1 MLKFIEPFIEKKI
14 QLAEYLYINRG
25 ELDTEFLKQ
34 ELGLSSSTL
43 KRYADE
49 INELYNEYYYNG
61 TYYNVYALTKII
73 REFLNQ
79 SPKLGLL
86 KQIAFYPG
94 NSADYYKENLLL
106 SDSTFARLIS
116 QLKKELSY
124 FNISIVISSGYWIEG
139 PDEKEIVFLFAYI
152 VSSFKT
158 DQKEI
163 YNTIADL
170 GGASELSKLQNID
183 YSEFK
188 FSNYPFETELFNNI
202 HIFALMRQL
211 QCKVRGTSHIREK
224 ITFNRMDEFLKS
236 KYRENEEA
244 NRERFNHVVHT
255 LLHDKVPIEKRERLI
270 ELLMKTAFH
279 LQLFP
284 YIMKVLDLR
293 QDYFVRKMFYT
304 YPHRK
309 KVLDLFL
316 SRMSHLLRVD
326 LSKWEISIIYFLISE
341 NIFIFE
347 KQEYFHLCVYS
358 NLGEQHTQFL
368 IEEMSLLKKFF
379 NDAFIVRELDNPEEL
394 SKDDDIIILSN
405 QVFENY
411 PIDKQYIISD
421 FLTMNEFL
429 SFTLWLKERTV
440 TKIDF

>member
-1 MLKFIEPFIEKKI
+1 MLKFIEPFVEKKI

-25 ELDTEFLKQ
+25 ELDTDFLKQ

-43 KRYADE
+43 KRYTDE
-49 INELYNEYYYNG
+49 INELYSEYYYNG

-79 SPKLGLL
+79 SPKLALL

-94 NSADYYKENLLL
+94 KTADFYKENLLL

-124 FNISIVISSGYWIEG
+124 FNMSIVISSGYWIEG
-139 PDEKEIVFLFAYI
+139 PNEKEIVFLFAYI

-158 DQKEI
+158 NQEEIQKAI
-163 YNTIADL
+163 IDL
-170 GGASELSKLQNID
+170 GGASELMKLKDID

-211 QCKVRGTSHIREK
+211 QCKARGTSHTNEK
-224 ITFNRMDEFLKS
+224 ITFKRMDEFLTA
-236 KYRENEEA
+236 KYKENEEA
-244 NRERFNHVVHT
+244 NRERFTHVVHT
-255 LLHDKVPIEKRERLI
+255 LLHDKIAIEKRERLI

-284 YIMKVLDLR
+284 YTMKVLDLR
-293 QDYFVRKMFYT
+293 QDYFVRKMLYA

-309 KVLDLFL
+309 KGLDLFL

-326 LSKWEISIIYFLISE
+326 LSQREISVIYFLVSE
-341 NIFIFE
+341 NIFLFE

-368 IEEMSLLKKFF
+368 IEQMSLLKNFF
-379 NDAFIVRELDNPEEL
+379 DDAFIVRELDDPEAL
-394 SKDDDIIILSN
+394 SVDDDIIILSN
-405 QVFENY
+405 QVFEHY
-411 PIDKQYIISD
+411 PNDKQYIISD
-421 FLTMNEFL
+421 FLTTNEFL
-429 SFTLWLKERTV
+429 NFTSWLKGRTV
-440 TKIDF
+440 TKIDY